1 MNFRFLR
8 PFHNF
13 WFSVLD
19 LWESYFATTQIA
31 LKNLQ
36 NCQVY
41 VVSFIFGEK
50 KVTLMQGFFPKV
62 RKNLTDAFDFL
73 IAEERLIVE

>member
-41 VVSFIFGEK
+41 VVAFIFGK
-50 KVTLMQGFFPKV
+50 KSYVDAGIFPQS
-62 RKNLTDAFDFL
+62 
-73 IAEERLIVE
+73 